1 MSTEKASSQPTGEA
15 DMSISQTQTFYEEPF
30 ATFNPAILD
39 VELSKDEKLDGD
51 NLQDTIDQM
60 IEIMLELAV
69 WSESRPQMETAQHA
83 KLIEEKLTEIAARER
98 EQGRSFGFFGT
109 PFPRVID

>member
-1 MSTEKASSQPTGEA
+1 
-15 DMSISQTQTFYEEPF
+15 
-30 ATFNPAILD
+30 
-39 VELSKDEKLDGD
+39 
-51 NLQDTIDQM
+51 M

-98 EQGRSFGFFGT
+98 EQGRSFGFFERTRANLVRFVSSIKSALLALGN
-109 PFPRVID
+109 F